1 MAQYAFQSLLWYKEA
16 VQDQNCASGNGGL
29 AQIPLGFV
37 ASPSYTSA
45 AYFCPQQGLPEYPK
59 CLSASAP
66 TGAYYFNHL
75 ALAWGHVPQISQIP
89 YLPSGPQT
97 PPALEH
103 HEAPLGTSLPSSE
116 PISGVL
122 PIRPLELPT
131 TLPATAGTHA
141 SEALQSTN
149 LANSEKSAAELS
161 QGPHSAPRSSSFSG
175 GFLSTSLQGAT
186 PFTPGRAGNPSSLG
200 HGSVLATKQ
209 DSPAPPQPLASSA
222 PAHQPTVLG
231 NSPAA
236 GAHASRG
243 PGRPPALSKRASSG
257 VTKNGS
263 ARAAGSKFRGVRQR
277 PWGKFAAEI
286 RDPTKGA
293 RLWLGTFDTAE
304 EAARAYDAAA
314 RAIRGS
320 SAVCNFPEEV
330 HNIARAMAYLRAADP
345 GAHCWTKLAARLA
358 TGAAGRTPRR
368 LRSTTGRRRH
378 FCGTSLETPLGAS
391 PQYFVGRSAPSFP
404 AASWEKLASA
414 REAEAAGVAPAA
426 TSAGANAAAR
436 AASSS
441 RSRGGSPEA
450 SRASESEPM
459 EEEEEEE
466 EEEDMVAG
474 AMDVDDEPLQTS
486 GQKARKPV
494 RENEMEVANLL
505 VEMSSNSSSSRNT
518 ALKAADKVNG
528 GRGALATF
536 LFHPRCPP
544 DHIRQQKPN
553 QTPPPSDVSP
563 PKLAPPLERRGL
575 LLFSFFFFPPSAP
588 LSPSFGCHRQWL
600 SDPGAS
606 RSGSPVERGCPVD
619 DPLPCKVRKGV
630 LRPTG
635 PAPNHHDTSPFTAVF
650 LLTSPSPPFPDKE
663 ACKHAP
669 RMQQPPGSSFPHLRF
684 PRDSPGSRLAAWARA
699 PSKLYDN
706 GTEFAV

>member
-1 MAQYAFQSLLWYKEA
+1 MAVEVSSKDVMQGTTQPNGAVCFSVSPLVQGG

-186 PFTPGRAGNPSSLG
+186 PFTLGRAGNSSSLG
-200 HGSVLATKQ
+200 HGSVPATKQ
-209 DSPAPPQPLASSA
+209 DSPAPPQLLASSA

-330 HNIARAMAYLRAADP
+330 HNIAPGHGLSSGSGSGGALLDEASRPAGHRSGRPHAAP
-345 GAHCWTKLAARLA
+345 PEKHHRPPPPLL
-358 TGAAGRTPRR
+358 
-368 LRSTTGRRRH
+368 
-378 FCGTSLETPLGAS
+378 GTSLETPLGAS

-414 REAEAAGVAPAA
+414 REAEAAGAA
-426 TSAGANAAAR
+426 SAAASAGANASAR

-459 EEEEEEE
+459 EEEEEE
-466 EEEDMVAG
+466 DMVAG

-486 GQKARKPV
+486 GQARKPV

-518 ALKAADKVNG
+518 TL
-528 GRGALATF
+528 
-536 LFHPRCPP
+536 
-544 DHIRQQKPN
+544 
-553 QTPPPSDVSP
+553 
-563 PKLAPPLERRGL
+563 
-575 LLFSFFFFPPSAP
+575 
-588 LSPSFGCHRQWL
+588 
-600 SDPGAS
+600 
-606 RSGSPVERGCPVD
+606 
-619 DPLPCKVRKGV
+619 
-630 LRPTG
+630 
-635 PAPNHHDTSPFTAVF
+635 
-650 LLTSPSPPFPDKE
+650 
-663 ACKHAP
+663 
-669 RMQQPPGSSFPHLRF
+669 
-684 PRDSPGSRLAAWARA
+684 
-699 PSKLYDN
+699 
-706 GTEFAV
+706 